1 MSKLILATFPIRLW
15 FYRRSQK
22 PPSCLHHKKKPNF
35 IRKKKTK
42 RNIFYRLLKLWH
54 TSQVPNGPP
63 MYEFPLPCAD
73 PKQSSCNPLSQI
85 SLDFCWWQKQRPSK
99 RHPNDQP
106 APLKGIHDYTQGICH
121 SNLFLKLTCAN
132 LPPVACHTFSDMSR
146 DPVITWSESAVIT
159 KQVISSVWLT
169 WYFSSSR
176 VSDHI
181 LKLLS
186 PFVLI

>member
-1 MSKLILATFPIRLW
+1 MGKR
-15 FYRRSQK
+15 Q
-22 PPSCLHHKKKPNF
+22 
-35 IRKKKTK
+35 K
-42 RNIFYRLLKLWH
+42 RNISYRQLKPWH
-54 TSQVPNGPP
+54 MWQAPNGPP
-63 MYEFPLPCAD
+63 MYEFPLPCAN
-73 PKQSSCNPLSQI
+73 PKQSSYNPLSQI
-85 SLDFCWWQKQRPSK
+85 SLDFYWWQKQRLLE

-106 APLKGIHDYTQGICH
+106 APLKGIRDYFPGLSCH
-121 SNLFLKLTCAN
+121 LNLFIKVTCAN
-132 LPPVACHTFSDMSR
+132 FPPVACHTFSDMSR
-146 DPVITWSESAVIT
+146 DPVITWRESAVIT